1 MLLHD
6 ATRFPVFI
14 PALKKPDF
22 ATLDYYFED
31 VFMNALIKC
40 GAEDKHMNAAV
51 SMLSPLKIDNKYTK
65 SGLGRIS
72 SMKQSIL
79 FYIERYGLNVAE
91 LTGYSMSSQLATE
104 PTSIMGKTYK
114 IPADEMLRMLDEVG
128 G

>member
-1 MLLHD
+1 
-6 ATRFPVFI
+6 
-14 PALKKPDF
+14 
-22 ATLDYYFED
+22 
-31 VFMNALIKC
+31 
-40 GAEDKHMNAAV
+40 MNAAV

-65 SGLGRIS
+65 SGLGRIT

-114 IPADEMLRMLDEVG
+114 IPADEMLRIMDEVG